1 MDDDDP
7 RRVGLVDCPD
17 ADEVVRLTTEVERLT
32 AALQQERDSAA
43 WCDKHKPNGGHRAAC
58 LVCACVIYSS
68 ALSRISYLC
77 GEPNE
82 MECGPYDI
90 HCDESAVVEQVKQL
104 TAERDA
110 LQADAA
116 RYRWLRDM
124 DEDPICSLAAMWTNC
139 KGSDLS
145 ISKRVDA
152 AVDAARGKNT
162 T

>member
-1 MDDDDP
+1 MDDLVQRLHSLSHHEHDDLSI
-7 RRVGLVDCPD
+7 GNEAAD
-17 ADEVVRLTTEVERLT
+17 AIER
-32 AALQQERDSAA
+32 
-43 WCDKHKPNGGHRAAC
+43 
-58 LVCACVIYSS
+58 
-68 ALSRISYLC
+68 
-77 GEPNE
+77 
-82 MECGPYDI
+82 
-90 HCDESAVVEQVKQL
+90 L

-124 DEDPICSLAAMWTNC
+124 DEDPICSLAAMWTDC
-139 KGSDLS
+139 KGSALS

>member
-1 MDDDDP
+1 MDDSCGAETPIEDLL
-7 RRVGLVDCPD
+7 RRVPLDARMIYEHSPISSSSIPVGGL
-17 ADEVVRLTTEVERLT
+17 ARKALTKLDR
-32 AALQQERDSAA
+32 
-43 WCDKHKPNGGHRAAC
+43 
-58 LVCACVIYSS
+58 
-68 ALSRISYLC
+68 
-77 GEPNE
+77 
-82 MECGPYDI
+82 
-90 HCDESAVVEQVKQL
+90 L

-124 DEDPICSLAAMWTNC
+124 DEDPVCSLAAMWTDC
-139 KGSDLS
+139 KGSALS